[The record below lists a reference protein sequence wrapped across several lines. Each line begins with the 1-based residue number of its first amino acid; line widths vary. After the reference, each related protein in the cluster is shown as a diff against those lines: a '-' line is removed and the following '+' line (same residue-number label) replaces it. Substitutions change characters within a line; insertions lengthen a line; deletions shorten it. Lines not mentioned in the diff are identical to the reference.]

1 MREVDL
7 YTLKKEK
14 VLVTSD
20 YISVAQYSDKPIHIR
35 GSDEFVVNAPV
46 EVTNIPVEYYQIRK
60 DFGKPYETI
69 SAHLVAFD
77 PKIRELLGIN
87 EKQLKEKISENEK
100 VLKDTLV
107 KNWKLT
113 EEKHN
118 LQEQYD
124 SALKTNENLVE
135 YKNDLLQ
142 ENSTLVEKLFT
153 YTTMSFWKRLVFLF
167 TGKVN

>member
-20 YISVAQYSDKPIHIR
+20 YISVAQYSDKPIHVR
-35 GSDEFVVNAPV
+35 GSDEFIVNAPV
-46 EVTNIPVEYYQIRK
+46 EVMNIPVEYYQIRK
-60 DFGKPYETI
+60 DVGKPYETV

-87 EKQLKEKISENEK
+87 EKQLKDDLSQ
-100 VLKDTLV
+100 LK
-107 KNWKLT
+107 KL
-113 EEKHN
+113 
-118 LQEQYD
+118 YD
-124 SALKTNENLVE
+124 SSLKTNESLVE

-142 ENSTLVEKLFT
+142 ENCKLINKNSALFSSNSLLLSDLSI
-153 YTTMSFWKRLVFLF
+153 YTDMSFWKRLVFLF

>member
-14 VLVTSD
+14 VLVTND
-20 YISVAQYSDKPIHIR
+20 YISVATYTDQDIHIR

-46 EVTNIPVEYYQIRK
+46 EVQRLPVERYVK
-60 DFGKPYETI
+60 KTVSGSEET
-69 SAHLVAFD
+69 LVAFD
-77 PKIRELLGIN
+77 PKIRELLGVN
-87 EKQLKEKISENEK
+87 EKQLKEKISEIDK

-107 KNWKLT
+107 KNWELT
-113 EEKHN
+113 EGKYK
-118 LQEQYD
+118 LQEQCN

-135 YKNDLLQ
+135 YKNDLLR
-142 ENSTLVEKLFT
+142 ENATLVEKLFT

>member
-20 YISVAQYSDKPIHIR
+20 YNSVATYTDQDIHIR
-35 GSDEFVVNAPV
+35 GSDEFIVNAPV
-46 EVTNIPVEYYQIRK
+46 EVQRLPVERYVK
-60 DFGKPYETI
+60 KTVSGSEET
-69 SAHLVAFD
+69 LVAFD
-77 PKIRELLGIN
+77 PKIRELLGVN
-87 EKQLKEKISENEK
+87 EKQLKEKISEIDK

-107 KNWKLT
+107 KNWELT
-113 EEKHN
+113 EGKYK
-118 LQEQYD
+118 LQEQCN

-135 YKNDLLQ
+135 YKNDLLR
-142 ENSTLVEKLFT
+142 ENATLVEKLFI

>member
-20 YISVAQYSDKPIHIR
+20 NIS
-35 GSDEFVVNAPV
+35 
-46 EVTNIPVEYYQIRK
+46 
-60 DFGKPYETI
+60 
-69 SAHLVAFD
+69 
-77 PKIRELLGIN
+77 KID
-87 EKQLKEKISENEK
+87 K

-107 KNWKLT
+107 KNWELT
-113 EEKHN
+113 EEKYK
-118 LQEQYD
+118 LQEQYN

-135 YKNDLLQ
+135 YKNDLLR
-142 ENSTLVEKLFT
+142 ENATLVEKLFT

-167 TGKVN
+167 TGKVD

>member
-1 MREVDL
+1 MFKESKLREVDL

-35 GSDEFVVNAPV
+35 GSDEFIVDAPV
-46 EVTNIPVEYYQIRK
+46 EVQRLPVERYVKQTVSGRE
-60 DFGKPYETI
+60 ET
-69 SAHLVAFD
+69 LVAFD

-87 EKQLKEKISENEK
+87 EQK
-100 VLKDTLV
+100 LKDELSQMKRLHDGV
-107 KNWKLT
+107 I
-113 EEKHN
+113 
-118 LQEQYD
+118 
-124 SALKTNENLVE
+124 KTNEGLVK

-142 ENSTLVEKLFT
+142 ENEQLVGKLFT

-167 TGKVN
+167 TGKV

>member
-1 MREVDL
+1 MFKESTLREVDL

-20 YISVAQYSDKPIHIR
+20 NIS
-35 GSDEFVVNAPV
+35 
-46 EVTNIPVEYYQIRK
+46 
-60 DFGKPYETI
+60 
-69 SAHLVAFD
+69 
-77 PKIRELLGIN
+77 KID
-87 EKQLKEKISENEK
+87 K

-107 KNWKLT
+107 KNWELT
-113 EEKHN
+113 EEKYK

-124 SALKTNENLVE
+124 STLKTNENLVE
-135 YKNDLLQ
+135 YKNDLLR
-142 ENSTLVEKLFT
+142 ENATLVEKLFT